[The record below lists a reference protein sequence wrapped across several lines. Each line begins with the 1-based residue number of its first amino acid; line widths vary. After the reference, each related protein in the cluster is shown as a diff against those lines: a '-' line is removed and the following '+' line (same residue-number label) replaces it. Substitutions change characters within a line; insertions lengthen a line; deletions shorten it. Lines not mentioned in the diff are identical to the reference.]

1 MVEGQET
8 LGLELRDVGGRLFGG
23 EVAVEELVGVF
34 WGRNHVLT
42 EEQECILVCFRRER
56 ERGGLVPVSVRRGQC
71 GLNTWICFYIPLHL
85 RANNPN
91 RLLS

>member
-8 LGLELRDVGGRLFGG
+8 LGLELLDVGGRFFGG

-42 EEQECILVCFRRER
+42 EEQEYMLVCFRRER
-56 ERGGLVPVSVRRGQC
+56 K
-71 GLNTWICFYIPLHL
+71 
-85 RANNPN
+85 A
-91 RLLS
+91 